1 MKSIYAFE
9 KSVHPFSDVMGQ
21 TVSVNPLN
29 KKWTDLFVDYP
40 ILKETL
46 DGLDNDGK
54 GHCVISREMIFREK
68 DCRRK
73 AILTLLWGFPRGYR
87 NSKTH
92 KNAVKSVVEIAE
104 ENNDKNLT
112 PEMFKFMI
120 GKAGVG
126 LSTLSKIL
134 YFFEYKVNGNPAL
147 ILDSIVRKNIK
158 EFSEFEE
165 TVKKR
170 AGSYGEYV
178 SYVDSVAEVSKN
190 MRDVTPDQIEFFL
203 FKFNEPKK

>member
-134 YFFEYKVNGNPAL
+134 YFFEYKVR
-147 ILDSIVRKNIK
+147 SC
-158 EFSEFEE
+158 FEIIG
-165 TVKKR
+165 KI
-170 AGSYGEYV
+170 Y
-178 SYVDSVAEVSKN
+178 
-190 MRDVTPDQIEFFL
+190 
-203 FKFNEPKK
+203 

>member
-73 AILTLLWGFPRGYR
+73 GYPYPSLGIPER
-87 NSKTH
+87 LQELENSQKC
-92 KNAVKSVVEIAE
+92 
-104 ENNDKNLT
+104 
-112 PEMFKFMI
+112 
-120 GKAGVG
+120 
-126 LSTLSKIL
+126 
-134 YFFEYKVNGNPAL
+134 
-147 ILDSIVRKNIK
+147 R
-158 EFSEFEE
+158 
-165 TVKKR
+165 
-170 AGSYGEYV
+170 
-178 SYVDSVAEVSKN
+178 
-190 MRDVTPDQIEFFL
+190 
-203 FKFNEPKK
+203 